1 MSSIYISKDKLKQLQ
16 EVLDKLAIAREI
28 PEDER
33 LDAEEYLYE
42 HVLDEMD
49 MLVEYIDP
57 YNYQWINILPK
68 TINRYQMERED
79 AWT

>member
-57 YNYQWINILPK
+57 YNY
-68 TINRYQMERED
+68 
-79 AWT
+79 